1 MDSVLR
7 NKVACLLVDQDNYLF
22 SSWHLFLS
30 VMSLPLS
37 LWNKTDISFIFRA
50 RAKNPGEWLSLLT
63 THRPL
68 GTRNLINVYAFL
80 FPFVNSLVKFI
91 ILFYFVVHICVCVCV
106 PLPGCNV
113 TCDPLVETTSQQ
125 QLFYLLFCIGQRLR
139 WNWKLFLNNWKWR
152 CTVFVS
158 NS

>member
-1 MDSVLR
+1 
-7 NKVACLLVDQDNYLF
+7 
-22 SSWHLFLS
+22 
-30 VMSLPLS
+30 MSLPLS

-91 ILFYFVVHICVCVCV
+91 ILFYFVVHICVCVCAPPRLQCYV
-106 PLPGCNV
+106 RSFSRNNV
-113 TCDPLVETTSQQ
+113 TAAAVLPFVLYWPKIEM
-125 QLFYLLFCIGQRLR
+125 
-139 WNWKLFLNNWKWR
+139 KLKII
-152 CTVFVS
+152 S
-158 NS
+158 K